1 MQLHFFYAI
10 NHTMA
15 TVAGPL
21 VLVLLFG
28 VSGFLWRVNSKAKTQ
43 AIAADVAAAKMSD
56 ALSPVTT
63 GVAVVFA
70 LVVAAA
76 LLTFLLRDS
85 RSCSTSF
92 DDANKLGFF

>member
-1 MQLHFFYAI
+1 
-10 NHTMA
+10 MA

-28 VSGFLWRVNSKAKTQ
+28 VSGFLWRVNSNAKTQ

-56 ALSPVTT
+56 ALSPVTI
-63 GVAVVFA
+63 GVAVVLA

-85 RSCSTSF
+85 RSCSTSY
-92 DDANKLGFF
+92 DDANQLGFF

>member
-1 MQLHFFYAI
+1 
-10 NHTMA
+10 MA

-28 VSGFLWRVNSKAKTQ
+28 VSGFLWRVNSNAKTQ

-56 ALSPVTT
+56 ALSPVTI
-63 GVAVVFA
+63 GVAVVLA

-76 LLTFLLRDS
+76 LLKFLLSDS
-85 RSCSTSF
+85 YSCSRGAGDRSTAF
-92 DDANKLGFF
+92 VDLGLDLL

>member
-1 MQLHFFYAI
+1 
-10 NHTMA
+10 MA

-28 VSGFLWRVNSKAKTQ
+28 VSGFLWWVDSNAKTQ

-56 ALSPVTT
+56 ALSPVTI
-63 GVAVVFA
+63 GVAVVLA

-85 RSCSTSF
+85 RSCITITDS
-92 DDANKLGFF
+92 NHVL